1 MSTAGGPKLY
11 GIGRGG
17 DSDIVLCMDAH
28 DAGSYPGEPTT
39 NLFPQPS
46 LASSAVGSTWSG
58 ANGVWGTSTATV
70 EKVIGPDGKYIKAV
84 SNQHTA
90 SGGGTANI
98 WFFYDYLSGMGSA
111 QRNLTLTN
119 GTAYTCSWWWK
130 ATESRSAS
138 SNSIYFISP
147 AYSTGGAPTVTTE
160 WTKAYVYFTF
170 GGTTGTYRP
179 GHYFYSVGNSTAV
192 GFKVWYAMLQIEEKT
207 YGTPA
212 VRNQLS
218 GFGQQGYNAR
228 PASTNLMIHGNV
240 DDSFPNLISEALSKF
255 ETSSGWTLFGNFTIN
270 SSTEVA
276 EVTNSSGTNLLQR
289 GYSPAQIT
297 AGERYRVTGD
307 VTTTAG
313 TLKTRV
319 GDGSYSVLATGVG
332 SSVEVVAGSTTT
344 ETVLFWAD
352 GWKGTLDNV
361 GVSVAPPFED
371 SSPSKHTITAN
382 GNVTHSGGQ
391 SKFSG
396 GSIYFDGTGDYLDV
410 AASTGFAFGTGDF
423 TVDAFVYTDNTTADS
438 FYRRIYMTDG
448 PTGNGATN
456 PQLAIVPTTG
466 LANAWS
472 TSGSL
477 DLSSTTNVADGA
489 WHHIAMVRS
498 SGTVTLYVDGA
509 SEATQSWTENVAL
522 NSGSPRPRI
531 GSYDGSAGDF
541 DGYIDEIRVTA
552 GTALWTHAFTPP
564 TRRNLNGPVVDL
576 SGHDNAGN
584 FATTDM
590 TDVKTYQKGQV
601 IEPVTSAVWDFD
613 GTDDIIDLGNINYNS
628 VSGLTVATWIKS
640 TNYGLNDTFMS
651 SWGDD
656 SNSNYAWLL
665 FKSQWVSDKVDW
677 LVSSGG
683 TSYTRCAGA
692 TALTDNLWYYVVG
705 TWNPS
710 GAMVLYING
719 VQDGTATG
727 PTSIKDNDFNT
738 FIGCD
743 SDGGSESKIR
753 FFRGE
758 MGNATVWGTTL
769 TAAQVKQNFNSQRSR
784 FKV

>member
-1 MSTAGGPKLY
+1 
-11 GIGRGG
+11 
-17 DSDIVLCMDAH
+17 
-28 DAGSYPGEPTT
+28 
-39 NLFPQPS
+39 
-46 LASSAVGSTWSG
+46 
-58 ANGVWGTSTATV
+58 
-70 EKVIGPDGKYIKAV
+70 
-84 SNQHTA
+84 
-90 SGGGTANI
+90 
-98 WFFYDYLSGMGSA
+98 
-111 QRNLTLTN
+111 
-119 GTAYTCSWWWK
+119 
-130 ATESRSAS
+130 
-138 SNSIYFISP
+138 
-147 AYSTGGAPTVTTE
+147 
-160 WTKAYVYFTF
+160 
-170 GGTTGTYRP
+170 
-179 GHYFYSVGNSTAV
+179 
-192 GFKVWYAMLQIEEKT
+192 
-207 YGTPA
+207 
-212 VRNQLS
+212 
-218 GFGQQGYNAR
+218 
-228 PASTNLMIHGNV
+228 
-240 DDSFPNLISEALSKF
+240 
-255 ETSSGWTLFGNFTIN
+255 
-270 SSTEVA
+270 
-276 EVTNSSGTNLLQR
+276 
-289 GYSPAQIT
+289 
-297 AGERYRVTGD
+297 
-307 VTTTAG
+307 
-313 TLKTRV
+313 
-319 GDGSYSVLATGVG
+319 
-332 SSVEVVAGSTTT
+332 
-344 ETVLFWAD
+344 
-352 GWKGTLDNV
+352 
-361 GVSVAPPFED
+361 
-371 SSPSKHTITAN
+371 
-382 GNVTHSGGQ
+382 
-391 SKFSG
+391 
-396 GSIYFDGTGDYLDV
+396 
-410 AASTGFAFGTGDF
+410 
-423 TVDAFVYTDNTTADS
+423 
-438 FYRRIYMTDG
+438 
-448 PTGNGATN
+448 
-456 PQLAIVPTTG
+456 